1 MQQEEERIR
10 RNYDQMAIQ
19 NNNRQERET
28 NNTYE
33 LKAFNN
39 WVKAVLIQTHT
50 KRMCKLIERELDLK
64 TSTDTKLLH
73 VLDIGCGRGQDIP
86 KWRLARVQYMVAI
99 DFSEECVR
107 TYEERWRA
115 SHEPY
120 HLLTLR
126 KDFTSKDLYYDIEH
140 SYYDM
145 VSAQLCFHYMFGTEK
160 GLQQGL
166 MTILSNLLV
175 EGVFIATIPD
185 SYTII
190 KKIEQKG
197 VYQQDGS
204 RVYGNRYFSIRFA
217 SSSFTSPYGNIYGF
231 YLENAVGKKHEDGTI
246 EYTNE
251 WLIDLDNLRALLQQ
265 HGVEIEETLNF
276 LEYYKRNREEYKDL
290 FAKFKLVFGPGERM
304 DPELWEIAHL
314 YRVLV
319 CRKKSKGM
327 NISDFNLKARQDSIA
342 MREVPRSKGSDN
354 RNARSH
360 FRNEPDRR
368 GFSHDHARSRDSKH
382 TSRPRK

>member
-1 MQQEEERIR
+1 MQQEQERIQ
-10 RNYDQMAIQ
+10 RNYDQMALQ

-28 NNTYE
+28 NHTYE

-64 TSTDTKLLH
+64 TATDSKLLH

-86 KWRLARVQYMVAI
+86 KWRLARVSYMVAI

-120 HLLTLR
+120 RLLTLR
-126 KDFTSKDLYYDIEH
+126 KDFTAQDLYNEIGHSFYDV
-140 SYYDM
+140 
-145 VSAQLCFHYMFGTEK
+145 VSAQLCFHYMFGSEK

-166 MTILSNLLV
+166 VSILSNLLV
-175 EGVFIATIPD
+175 EGVFIATVPD
-185 SYTII
+185 SYTIV
-190 KKIEQKG
+190 KKIEEKG

-217 SSSFTSPYGNIYGF
+217 SSSFASPYGNIYGF
-231 YLENAVGKKHEDGTI
+231 YLENAVGKKHEDGSI

-251 WLIDLDNLRALLQQ
+251 WLIDLDNLRTLLQP

-290 FAKFKLVFGPGERM
+290 FAKFKLVFGPGEQM

-319 CRKKSKGM
+319 CRKKSKGRL
-327 NISDFNLKARQDSIA
+327 ISEFSLKNRMDSIVNKELPSA
-342 MREVPRSKGSDN
+342 KGHDHRSG
-354 RNARSH
+354 RSH
-360 FRNEPDRR
+360 FR
-368 GFSHDHARSRDSKH
+368 S
-382 TSRPRK
+382 